1 MYNIKWYIYIYIYHN
16 IPNIHIYIYIYIY
29 IYMYAYK
36 IETQGGRGWGH
47 EIFLD
52 FLGFHVEILGVNWK
66 RSPISRVDQ
75 RVQQNFT
82 EFCKGKCR
90 IPRSDQE
97 KIMSNFHESWFL
109 TLGFPV
115 DVTQSYRI
123 SKCKE
128 KFVLSR
134 FSEGKMTNLK
144 DAGFFYKEVC
154 PQPNPSP
161 PLDFSR
167 IAPSLVKV

>member
-1 MYNIKWYIYIYIYHN
+1 MHVCKIKRQ
-16 IPNIHIYIYIYIY
+16 
-29 IYMYAYK
+29 AG
-36 IETQGGRGWGH
+36 EGERGWGH

-52 FLGFHVEILGVNWK
+52 FLGFHVEILGLNWK

-75 RVQQNFT
+75 RMQHNFT
-82 EFCKGKCR
+82 EFARVKLYFRIYKGKSR
-90 IPRSDQE
+90 IPRGDQE
-97 KIMSNFHESWFL
+97 KIMSNFHKSWFL
-109 TLGFPV
+109 TLAFPM
-115 DVTQSYRI
+115 DVPRSYRI

-128 KFVLSR
+128 KLALSR
-134 FSEGKMTNLK
+134 FSEGKVVNLK

-167 IAPSLVKV
+167 IAPH